1 METTTVLYWITRLD
15 GIISFLIGLGI
26 LGGVIILSIIIASLV
41 SSDFDEFHNDNEIS
55 RRKNTRKRWRNK
67 IKWILP
73 LTITFFLIA
82 VFIPSKKDAIFIIAG
97 GKTID
102 WAKADT
108 NLAKI
113 PSQTT
118 LIISKYFDKQVKELE
133 KEQQN
138 YGIKAK

>member
-26 LGGVIILSIIIASLV
+26 LGGVIILSIIISIHA
-41 SSDFDEFHNDNEIS
+41 SSDFDNCHNTEEIS
-55 RRKNTRKRWRNK
+55 NRKNTRKRWRNK

-138 YGIKAK
+138 YGIKSK